1 MKKLKFLCLFLFLFL
16 NLVISFPVISEA
28 SQVDFGW
35 SVPEYF
41 LYNEGS
47 EDEKK
52 YLIRVFSI
60 RNTIDKEIT
69 VPVATLLL
77 TDTDKYYEAKYIPE
91 IAEKVSEDGETY
103 LSSDEMK
110 GEYGLG
116 ATRKGIAIF
125 EDIDPYAQKI
135 NIFMT
140 GLSHFF
146 FWRWRLSDCSYK
158 ITYKRSGSKWILE
171 EHGFSKDNS
180 HRNYVDKFKGAQP
193 DINYWP

>member
-1 MKKLKFLCLFLFLFL
+1 MKKLKYLCLFLLL
-16 NLVISFPVISEA
+16 NLAISIPLTADA

-35 SVPEYF
+35 SIPEYF
-41 LYNEGS
+41 SMDDGP

-52 YLIRVFSI
+52 YLIWVFSI

-69 VPVATLLL
+69 VPVATLLS
-77 TDTDKYYEAKYIPE
+77 TDTDKYYEPKYIPE
-91 IAEKVSEDGETY
+91 IAEEVSECVEKY
-103 LSSDEMK
+103 LSSDKMK
-110 GEYGLG
+110 GEYAPGV
-116 ATRKGIAIF
+116 TRRGIAMF

-135 NIFMT
+135 NIYMT

-146 FWRWRLSDCSYK
+146 FWRWRLSDYSYK
-158 ITYKRSGSKWILE
+158 ITYKRSGSKWLLE

>member
-1 MKKLKFLCLFLFLFL
+1 MKKFKYLCFMLFL
-16 NLVISFPVISEA
+16 NVVILFPATSDA

-41 LYNEGS
+41 KFNESS
-47 EDEKK
+47 ENEKK
-52 YLIRVFSI
+52 YLIWVYSI
-60 RNTIDKEIT
+60 RNTIDQKILI
-69 VPVATLLL
+69 PVSTILS
-77 TDTDKYYEAKYIPE
+77 TDTDKFYEAKYIPK
-91 IAEKVSEDGETY
+91 IAEQVSEDGEKY
-103 LSSDEMK
+103 LSPDKMK
-110 GEYGLG
+110 GEYDPGV
-116 ATRKGIAIF
+116 TRMGIAVF

-146 FWRWRLSDCSYK
+146 FWRWRLSDYSYK

-180 HRNYVDKFKGAQP
+180 HRNHVDKFKGAQP

>member
-1 MKKLKFLCLFLFLFL
+1 MKILKCLCLLLFL
-16 NLVISFPVISEA
+16 NLAIFFPVTSDA

-35 SVPEYF
+35 STSEYF
-41 LYNEGS
+41 SHNKNP

-52 YLIRVFSI
+52 YLIWVFSI
-60 RNTIDKEIT
+60 KNTIDQEIT
-69 VPVATLLL
+69 VPVATILS

-91 IAEKVSEDGETY
+91 IAGKVSEDGERY
-103 LSSDEMK
+103 LSPDKMK
-110 GEYGLG
+110 GDYGPG
-116 ATRKGIAIF
+116 VSRKGIAIF

-146 FWRWRLSDCSYK
+146 FWRWRLSDYSYK

-180 HRNYVDKFKGAQP
+180 HRDYVDKFKGAQP
-193 DINYWP
+193 EINYWP

>member
-1 MKKLKFLCLFLFLFL
+1 MKILKCLCLLLFL
-16 NLVISFPVISEA
+16 NLAIFFPVTSDA

-35 SVPEYF
+35 STPEYF
-41 LYNEGS
+41 SHNKNP

-52 YLIRVFSI
+52 YLIWVFSI

-69 VPVATLLL
+69 VPVATLLS
-77 TDTDKYYEAKYIPE
+77 TDTDKYYEPKYIPE
-91 IAEKVSEDGETY
+91 IAEKVSEDGEKY
-103 LSSDEMK
+103 LSSDNMK
-110 GEYGLG
+110 GEYAPGV
-116 ATRKGIAIF
+116 TRKGIAIF
-125 EDIDPYAQKI
+125 EEIDPYAQKI
-135 NIFMT
+135 NIYMT

-146 FWRWRLSDCSYK
+146 FWRWRLSDYSYK
-158 ITYKRSGSKWILE
+158 ITYKRSGSKWRLE

>member
-1 MKKLKFLCLFLFLFL
+1 MKKLKYLCLFLIL

-52 YLIRVFSI
+52 YLIWVFSI

-91 IAEKVSEDGETY
+91 IAKKVSEDGEKY
-103 LSSDEMK
+103 LSADKMR
-110 GEYGLG
+110 GEYGPG
-116 ATRKGIAIF
+116 VTRKGIAIF

-146 FWRWRLSDCSYK
+146 FWRWRSSDYSYK
-158 ITYKRSGSKWILE
+158 NTYKKSGNKWILE

-180 HRNYVDKFKGAQP
+180 YRNYVDRFKGTQP
-193 DINYWP
+193 VINYWL

>member
-1 MKKLKFLCLFLFLFL
+1 MNKLKYLCLFLFLIFAAS
-16 NLVISFPVISEA
+16 VPVESEA

-41 LYNEGS
+41 LENEGS

-52 YLIRVFSI
+52 YLIWVFSI
-60 RNTIDKEIT
+60 GNTIEEEIT
-69 VPVATLLL
+69 VPVVTLLS
-77 TDTDKYYEAKYIPE
+77 TDTDKYYEAKYISE
-91 IAEKVSEDGETY
+91 IAEKISEGGETY
-103 LSSDEMK
+103 LSPDKMK
-110 GEYGLG
+110 GEYGPG
-116 ATRKGIAIF
+116 VTRKGIAIF

-135 NIFMT
+135 NIYMT

-146 FWRWRLSDCSYK
+146 FWRWRLSDYSYK
-158 ITYKRSGSKWILE
+158 ITYKRSGNKWRLE

>member
-1 MKKLKFLCLFLFLFL
+1 MKKLKFLF
-16 NLVISFPVISEA
+16 LVISFPVISEA

-52 YLIRVFSI
+52 YLVMVFSI

-77 TDTDKYYEAKYIPE
+77 TDTDKYYEAKYISE
-91 IAEKVSEDGETY
+91 IAEKVSKDGETY

-110 GEYGLG
+110 GEYGSG
-116 ATRKGIAIF
+116 VTRMGIAIF
-125 EDIDPYAQKI
+125 EDIDPYAKKI

-146 FWRWRLSDCSYK
+146 FWRWRLSDCSCK

>member
-1 MKKLKFLCLFLFLFL
+1 MEKLKYLCMFLFL
-16 NLVISFPVISEA
+16 NLFILFPVISEA

-41 LYNEGS
+41 SENEGT
-47 EDEKK
+47 EDAKK
-52 YLIRVFSI
+52 YLIWVFSI
-60 RNTIDKEIT
+60 RNTLDEGIT
-69 VPVATLLL
+69 VPVATLLS
-77 TDTDKYYEAKYIPE
+77 TDTEKYYEPKYIPE
-91 IAEKVSEDGETY
+91 IVEKVSEDGETY
-103 LSSDEMK
+103 LSSDKMK
-110 GEYGLG
+110 GEYGPG
-116 ATRKGIAIF
+116 STRKGIAIF

-135 NIFMT
+135 NIYMT

-146 FWRWRLSDCSYK
+146 FWRWRLSDYSYK

-180 HRNYVDKFKGAQP
+180 HRDYVDKFKGAQP

>member
-1 MKKLKFLCLFLFLFL
+1 MEKLKYLYLFLFL
-16 NLVISFPVISEA
+16 NLIVSFPVTSDA
-28 SQVDFGW
+28 SQVDFSW
-35 SVPEYF
+35 STPEYF
-41 LYNEGS
+41 SHNKGS

-52 YLIRVFSI
+52 YLIWVYSI
-60 RNTIDKEIT
+60 RNTIDQKIT
-69 VPVATLLL
+69 VPVATLLT
-77 TDTDKYYEAKYIPE
+77 TDTNKYYEAKYIPE
-91 IAEKVSEDGETY
+91 IAEKVSEDGVKY
-103 LSSDEMK
+103 ISSDKMK
-110 GEYGLG
+110 GEYDPGV
-116 ATRKGIAIF
+116 TRKGIAIF

-146 FWRWRLSDCSYK
+146 LWRQRMADYSYK

-180 HRNYVDKFKGAQP
+180 HRNYVDKFKGAKP

>member
-1 MKKLKFLCLFLFLFL
+1 MKILKCLCLLLFL
-16 NLVISFPVISEA
+16 NLAIFFPVTSDA

-35 SVPEYF
+35 STPEYF
-41 LYNEGS
+41 SHNKNP

-52 YLIRVFSI
+52 YLIWVFSI
-60 RNTIDKEIT
+60 KNTIDQEIT
-69 VPVATLLL
+69 VPVATILS

-91 IAEKVSEDGETY
+91 IAGKVSEDGERY
-103 LSSDEMK
+103 LSPDKMK
-110 GEYGLG
+110 GDYGPG
-116 ATRKGIAIF
+116 VSRKGIAIF

-146 FWRWRLSDCSYK
+146 FWRWRLSDYSYK

-180 HRNYVDKFKGAQP
+180 HRDYVDKFKGAQP
-193 DINYWP
+193 EINYWP

>member
-1 MKKLKFLCLFLFLFL
+1 MEKLKYMCLFLFL
-16 NLVISFPVISEA
+16 NLAISFPVTSDA

-35 SVPEYF
+35 GTPEYF
-41 LYNEGS
+41 LHNKGL

-52 YLIRVFSI
+52 YLIWVYSI
-60 RNTIDKEIT
+60 HNTIDQKIS
-69 VPVATLLL
+69 VPVATLLS
-77 TDTDKYYEAKYIPE
+77 TDTDKYYEAEYIPE
-91 IAEKVSEDGETY
+91 IAEKVSEDGEKY
-103 LSSDEMK
+103 LSPDEMK
-110 GEYGLG
+110 GDYDPGV
-116 ATRKGIAIF
+116 TRKGIAIF

-158 ITYKRSGSKWILE
+158 ITYKRSGSKWVLE

>member
-1 MKKLKFLCLFLFLFL
+1 MEKLKYLCLFLFL
-16 NLVISFPVISEA
+16 NLIISFPVTSDA

-35 SVPEYF
+35 GTPEYF
-41 LYNEGS
+41 LHNKGL

-52 YLIRVFSI
+52 YLIWVYSI
-60 RNTIDKEIT
+60 HNTIDQKIS
-69 VPVATLLL
+69 VPVATLLS
-77 TDTDKYYEAKYIPE
+77 TDTDKYYEAEYIPE
-91 IAEKVSEDGETY
+91 IAEKVSEDGEKY
-103 LSSDEMK
+103 LSPDEMK
-110 GEYGLG
+110 GDYDPGV
-116 ATRKGIAIF
+116 TRKGIAIF
-125 EDIDPYAQKI
+125 EGIDPYAQKI

-158 ITYKRSGSKWILE
+158 ITYKRSGSKWVLE

>member
-1 MKKLKFLCLFLFLFL
+1 MKILKCLCLLLFL
-16 NLVISFPVISEA
+16 NLAIFFPITSDA

-35 SVPEYF
+35 STPEYF
-41 LYNEGS
+41 SHNKNP

-52 YLIRVFSI
+52 YLIWVFSI
-60 RNTIDKEIT
+60 KNTIDQEIT
-69 VPVATLLL
+69 VPVATILS

-91 IAEKVSEDGETY
+91 IAGKVSEDGERY
-103 LSSDEMK
+103 LSPDKMK
-110 GEYGLG
+110 GDYGPG
-116 ATRKGIAIF
+116 VSRKGIAIF

-146 FWRWRLSDCSYK
+146 FWRWRLSDYSYK

-180 HRNYVDKFKGAQP
+180 HRDYVDKFKGAQP
-193 DINYWP
+193 EINYWP

>member
-1 MKKLKFLCLFLFLFL
+1 MNKLKYLCLFLFLIFAAS
-16 NLVISFPVISEA
+16 VPVESEA

-41 LYNEGS
+41 LENEGS

-52 YLIRVFSI
+52 YLIWVFSI
-60 RNTIDKEIT
+60 GNTIEEEIT
-69 VPVATLLL
+69 VPVVTLLS

-91 IAEKVSEDGETY
+91 IAEKISEDGETY
-103 LSSDEMK
+103 LSPDKMK
-110 GEYGLG
+110 GKYGPRV
-116 ATRKGIAIF
+116 TRKGIAIF

-135 NIFMT
+135 NIYMT

-146 FWRWRLSDCSYK
+146 FWRWRLSDYSYK
-158 ITYKRSGSKWILE
+158 ITYKRSGNKWRLE

>member
-1 MKKLKFLCLFLFLFL
+1 
-16 NLVISFPVISEA
+16 
-28 SQVDFGW
+28 VDFGW

-41 LYNEGS
+41 STDDDS
-47 EDEKK
+47 EDKKK
-52 YLIRVFSI
+52 YLIWVFSI

-69 VPVATLLL
+69 VPVATLLS
-77 TDTDKYYEAKYIPE
+77 TDTDKYYEPKYIPE
-91 IAEKVSEDGETY
+91 IAEKVSEDGEKY
-103 LSSDEMK
+103 LSSDNMK
-110 GEYGLG
+110 GEYAPGV
-116 ATRKGIAIF
+116 TRKGIAIF

-135 NIFMT
+135 NIYMT

-146 FWRWRLSDCSYK
+146 FWRWRLSDYSYK
-158 ITYKRSGSKWILE
+158 ITYKRSGSKWRLE